1 MTEIYEII
9 ANLKEAKQKL
19 ENSENVTKLKKE
31 LDAIAEQLKNISKFG
46 NYRSFEIKEKRDD
59 LLLVSMPGEKQ
70 KKRVNVGTLNNLARQ
85 LNIIFAHFECPFKDD
100 LSEIQKRELIAGIL
114 KIKPEEV
121 LIEKN
126 LNDANRAKDEN

>member
-19 ENSENVTKLKKE
+19 ENSENVTKLEKE
-31 LDAIAEQLKNISKFG
+31 LGAIAEQLKNISKFG
-46 NYRSFEIKEKRDD
+46 NYRSFEVKEKRDD
-59 LLLVSMPGEKQ
+59 LLLVSVPGEKQ
-70 KKRVNVGTLNNLARQ
+70 KKRVNVGTLNNLTRQ

-126 LNDANRAKDEN
+126 LDDANRAKDEN